1 MVKAHYKN
9 DLTEYKR
16 FGIFHTLHARWWYIA
31 MFSTLF
37 LLIGAGLLVSGILSA
52 DAGILS
58 CAAVSLAFAIAY
70 PFLNVFFQ
78 ISRIKKSVATN
89 RNYNLTEQYF
99 TFTQDGISLRI
110 RMNEHT
116 ADYEIPYKQIL
127 KIFETKQ
134 NFYIYI
140 GKQQALKKKKNDIDE
155 GTIDELSG
163 LFRKGAGKRFRE
175 KKNLRRI

>member
-1 MVKAHYKN
+1 M
-9 DLTEYKR
+9 
-16 FGIFHTLHARWWYIA
+16 
-31 MFSTLF
+31 
-37 LLIGAGLLVSGILSA
+37 
-52 DAGILS
+52 
-58 CAAVSLAFAIAY
+58 
-70 PFLNVFFQ
+70 
-78 ISRIKKSVATN
+78 ATN

-140 GKQQALKKKKNDIDE
+140 GKQQALILNKNDIDE